1 MTTKR
6 LALFCLVLAGC
17 GMPMILADGGLLNG
31 DDAGNQMMGG
41 EDGGVDAGSDAG
53 AQVADAGM
61 DAGADAGTMPDG
73 GGVSCPPGITCV
85 TTFPFSD
92 MNDTSNAALP
102 SMLNMY
108 SCSASTN
115 EGGREAIYRVE
126 VPFDGFLSAAVD
138 EASGVDVDVH
148 ILSALDASQC
158 LSRGNF
164 HAKADVTAG
173 TYWVVV
179 DTFVSGGV
187 PQAGAFRVD
196 IGFTRPSSGA
206 CDLQTG
212 VMPRV
217 NDMGNSLPMPAT
229 GQMAVEAHLVTQDEP
244 PPYPMTQ
251 TEELAAHYLLSQAR
265 TGFVMHRTQV
275 WAPLEGGTFY
285 GAGIGSPTL
294 FPLEHEG
301 WYVNMYWTSAARP
314 ARGTRMILRMPNT
327 NRAVVVAAGYETGPG
342 NLSFIGGTPE
352 ETHFYFGTTHGSV
365 MQLGLAVDQSLPL
378 GPRTCSP

>member
-1 MTTKR
+1 M
-6 LALFCLVLAGC
+6 VAGC
-17 GMPMILADGGLLNG
+17 GMPLVLRDGGSVDDEPAL
-31 DDAGNQMMGG
+31 DAGQGSDAG
-41 EDGGVDAGSDAG
+41 ATDAAVSTDAGTDAGSDAG
-53 AQVADAGM
+53 TTSDAGS
-61 DAGADAGTMPDG
+61 G
-73 GGVSCPPGITCV
+73 CPPGLRCV
-85 TTFPFSD
+85 TAFPYTD
-92 MNDTSNAALP
+92 LADTSDVSLSSQLNA
-102 SMLNMY
+102 Y
-108 SCSASTN
+108 SCATGTN
-115 EGGREAIYRVE
+115 EGGREVVYRVE
-126 VPFDGFLSAAVD
+126 VPFDGFLSTAV
-138 EASGVDVDVH
+138 EETNGVDVDVH

-158 LSRGNF
+158 LARGNF

-173 TYWVVV
+173 TYFVVV

-187 PQAGAFRVD
+187 PQAGPFRVD

-206 CDLQTG
+206 CELQTG

-244 PPYPMTQ
+244 PPYPTTP
-251 TEELAAHYLLSQAR
+251 TEELAAHYALSQAR

-275 WAPLEGGTFY
+275 WAPLEGGSFY

-314 ARGTRMILRMPNT
+314 ARGTRMILRQPGT
-327 NRAVVVAAGYETGPG
+327 SRAVVVAAGYETGPG

-365 MQLGLAVDQSLPL
+365 LQLGLAVDQTLPL